1 MDRDIRFEHVNF
13 AYEGV
18 QPVLQDIDFTI
29 PAGSTFAILG
39 ATGSGKSTLVHLLD
53 RLYDLPPES
62 GRITIGGIDISKIR
76 RGLFAP
82 EYRARAAGTVPFFP
96 HNPGKYP
103 CAAARC
109 PFGGGSPCRADC
121 LCG

>member
-1 MDRDIRFEHVNF
+1 MDRDIRFEHVHF

-53 RLYDLPPES
+53 RLYDLPP
-62 GRITIGGIDISKIR
+62 
-76 RGLFAP
+76 
-82 EYRARAAGTVPFFP
+82 
-96 HNPGKYP
+96 GK
-103 CAAARC
+103 
-109 PFGGGSPCRADC
+109 
-121 LCG
+121 